1 MSIPCQLFFRG
12 WFRWLQGQL
21 IQLKSKH
28 QPGATTRVNSTTK
41 ILNFPETVSKHPLRT
56 LTLPFSNRHSP
67 HLRIIMEECH
77 ARRMWRSWCCV
88 LSFSTGSSPVQRFR
102 DQEGGTVIFSAKPFS
117 WLAVQSQFWAVPMQL
132 EDPWF
137 LFEKWL
143 DPYQDMLEKNAW
155 AGVGG
160 KWHISPYGQPK
171 TGLFTRQLS
180 KWNGIYFEFY
190 QYWRPL
196 M

>member
-1 MSIPCQLFFRG
+1 
-12 WFRWLQGQL
+12 
-21 IQLKSKH
+21 
-28 QPGATTRVNSTTK
+28 
-41 ILNFPETVSKHPLRT
+41 
-56 LTLPFSNRHSP
+56 
-67 HLRIIMEECH
+67 
-77 ARRMWRSWCCV
+77 
-88 LSFSTGSSPVQRFR
+88 
-102 DQEGGTVIFSAKPFS
+102 
-117 WLAVQSQFWAVPMQL
+117 MQL
-132 EDPWF
+132 EDSWF

-190 QYWRPL
+190 QYKTVDVTSEVWPEQTSGRHCLNGDVPAK
-196 M
+196 